1 MIEYF
6 LERPYLIVIFIALII
21 LTLFVCL
28 KAGQASSRR
37 HAEMEK
43 NMKRLKEGKELRNE
57 FAVLTPSLAQSADP
71 ERLFKGT
78 ALNLQKRVADK
89 ADMNAEFEALTAEQK
104 GIYSLALVVEDG
116 AERLSAF
123 FEANGQPVTGEA
135 RALLNKISDENICGI
150 FEKEFLAFDRDD
162 ETTSFIPEEIKAL
175 DKEFAELDSYAE
187 ICSQAGKFI
196 RENIEKFI

>member
-43 NMKRLKEGKELRNE
+43 NMKRLKEEKELRNE

-135 RALLNKISDENICGI
+135 RALLNKISGENICGI

-187 ICSQAGKFI
+187 ICSQAGNFI

>member
-43 NMKRLKEGKELRNE
+43 NMKRLKEEKKLRNE

-135 RALLNKISDENICGI
+135 RALLNKIFDENICGI

>member
-1 MIEYF
+1 MIAYF
-6 LERPYLIVIFIALII
+6 LERPYWIAIFVALII

-37 HAEMEK
+37 HAQMEK
-43 NMKRLKEGKELRNE
+43 NMKKLKEEKELRVE
-57 FAVLTPSLAQSADP
+57 FANLSPSLAENADP

-89 ADMNAEFEALTAEQK
+89 TDMLAEFETLSEEQK
-104 GIYSLALVVEDG
+104 GIYSLALVIEDG

-135 RALLNKISDENICGI
+135 RKLLNKIADNDICDV
-150 FEKEFLAFDRDD
+150 FEKEYLAFDKDD
-162 ETTSFIPEEIKAL
+162 ETTSFIPDEIKAL
-175 DKEFAELDSYAE
+175 DKEFAELDPYAQ
-187 ICSQAGKFI
+187 ICANAGKFI
-196 RENIEKFI
+196 CKNIEKFI

>member
-43 NMKRLKEGKELRNE
+43 NMKRLKEEKEFRNE

>member
-43 NMKRLKEGKELRNE
+43 NMKRLKEEKELRNE

-135 RALLNKISDENICGI
+135 RALLNKISGENICGI

>member
-1 MIEYF
+1 MIAYF
-6 LERPYLIVIFIALII
+6 LERPYLIIIFVALII

-37 HAEMEK
+37 HAELEK
-43 NMKRLKEGKELRNE
+43 NMKKMKEEKELRNE
-57 FAVLTPSLAQSADP
+57 FAVLTPSIAHSADP

-89 ADMNAEFEALTAEQK
+89 TDMLAEFETLTEEQK

-123 FEANGQPVTGEA
+123 FEANGQPVTGKA
-135 RALLNKISDENICGI
+135 KSLLNKIADENICGI
-150 FEKEFLAFDRDD
+150 FEKEYLAFDKDD
-162 ETTSFIPEEIKAL
+162 ETTSFIPEQIKAL
-175 DKEFAELDSYAE
+175 DKEFSNLNPYVQ
-187 ICSQAGKFI
+187 ICTNAGKFI
-196 RENIEKFI
+196 CENIEKFI

>member
-43 NMKRLKEGKELRNE
+43 NMKRLKEEKELRNE

-135 RALLNKISDENICGI
+135 RALLNRISDENICGI

>member
-1 MIEYF
+1 MIAYF

-43 NMKRLKEGKELRNE
+43 NMKRMKEEKELRNE

-71 ERLFKGT
+71 EKLFKGT

-89 ADMNAEFEALTAEQK
+89 ADMNAEFETLSEEQK
-104 GIYSLALVVEDG
+104 GVYSLALVVEEG
-116 AERLSAF
+116 AERLSMF

-135 RALLNKISDENICGI
+135 RALLNKIADKNICGI
-150 FEKEFLAFDRDD
+150 FEKEYLAFDKDD

-175 DKEFAELDSYAE
+175 DKEFAELNPYAQ
-187 ICSQAGKFI
+187 ICSEAGKFI
-196 RENIEKFI
+196 TKNIEKFI

>member
-1 MIEYF
+1 MIAYF
-6 LERPYLIVIFIALII
+6 LERPYLIIIFAVLII
-21 LTLFVCL
+21 LTVFVCI

-43 NMKRLKEGKELRNE
+43 NMKKLKEEKELRNE
-57 FAVLTPSLAQSADP
+57 FAALTPSLAENADP

-89 ADMNAEFEALTAEQK
+89 DDMNAEFEALTAEQK

-116 AERLSAF
+116 AERLSLF

-135 RALLNKISDENICGI
+135 KALLNKIADEKICRI
-150 FEKEFLAFDRDD
+150 FEKEYLAFDRDD
-162 ETTSFIPEEIKAL
+162 ETTSFIPEEIKTL
-175 DKEFAELDSYAE
+175 DKEFTSLEPYAQ
-187 ICSQAGKFI
+187 ICESAGKFI
-196 RENIEKFI
+196 CENIEKFI

>member
-1 MIEYF
+1 MVAYF
-6 LERPYLIVIFIALII
+6 LERPYLIIIFIALII

-43 NMKRLKEGKELRNE
+43 NMKRLKEEKELRNE
-57 FAVLTPSLAQSADP
+57 FAVLNSSLAETADP

-89 ADMNAEFEALTAEQK
+89 TDMLAEFETLSEEQK

-123 FEANGQPVTGEA
+123 FEANGQPVTSEA
-135 RALLNKISDENICGI
+135 RKLLIKIADKDICDI
-150 FEKEFLAFDRDD
+150 FEKEYLAFDKDD

-175 DKEFAELDSYAE
+175 DKEFAELNPYTR
-187 ICSQAGKFI
+187 ICADAGKFI
-196 RENIEKFI
+196 CENIEKFI

>member
-1 MIEYF
+1 MIAYF

-43 NMKRLKEGKELRNE
+43 NMKKLKEEKELRNE
-57 FAVLTPSLAQSADP
+57 FANLSSSLAENANP

-89 ADMNAEFEALTAEQK
+89 TDMNAEFETLTAEQK
-104 GIYSLALVVEDG
+104 GVYSLALVVEDG

-135 RALLNKISDENICGI
+135 RALLNKIADENICGV
-150 FEKEFLAFDRDD
+150 FEKEYLAFDKDD
-162 ETTSFIPEEIKAL
+162 ETTSFIPNEIKAL
-175 DKEFAELDSYAE
+175 DKEFAELNPYSQ
-187 ICSQAGKFI
+187 ICVNAGKFI
-196 RENIEKFI
+196 CENIEKFI